1 MGFVRLSEQ
10 QLREDPEY
18 QLRNFRRTKDFLV
31 AIDTDGCI
39 TDNMNGKQM
48 LIFHPHFME
57 FYNLWDIE
65 SYFREVAEYYNLFS
79 VHRGCN
85 RFIAVQLTLKALES
99 REDVKKVMEEKKVK
113 LPDVKMVDDFIEYV
127 KKNKL
132 GLGNPSLEKYINEE
146 KPKFFPLYKLLG
158 WSEAV
163 NRTFPHISAKIP
175 PFENFKPALE
185 LMAQHADIVV
195 VSQTPYEDLADYWE
209 KNGIAD
215 YVTTIAGQ
223 EMGTKAHHIE
233 VAKKVGGY
241 ADDEVLMIGD
251 ASGDLKAVKSNGG
264 LFYPVIPEKE
274 EESWIRF
281 KEESFEVFL
290 KKEYSGEYE
299 KKLIDEFNSMLP
311 EVPPWEEPNYDH
323 VESYRKRQ
331 ELRKSLYE
339 RFNPEGRLL
348 IL

>member
-99 REDVKKVMEEKKVK
+99 REDVKKVMEERKVK

-127 KKNKL
+127 RKNKL

-158 WSEAV
+158 
-163 NRTFPHISAKIP
+163 
-175 PFENFKPALE
+175 
-185 LMAQHADIVV
+185 
-195 VSQTPYEDLADYWE
+195 
-209 KNGIAD
+209 
-215 YVTTIAGQ
+215 
-223 EMGTKAHHIE
+223 
-233 VAKKVGGY
+233 
-241 ADDEVLMIGD
+241 
-251 ASGDLKAVKSNGG
+251 
-264 LFYPVIPEKE
+264 
-274 EESWIRF
+274 
-281 KEESFEVFL
+281 
-290 KKEYSGEYE
+290 
-299 KKLIDEFNSMLP
+299 
-311 EVPPWEEPNYDH
+311 
-323 VESYRKRQ
+323 
-331 ELRKSLYE
+331 
-339 RFNPEGRLL
+339 
-348 IL
+348 